1 MLHPPK
7 PRCEGKKDDT
17 LLSCSRAAMGAG
29 EKGPWSWS
37 PKSIFG
43 TLIGLYIC
51 VLLVQKEVE
60 MVLYPEGVGGL
71 HYPHK

>member
-1 MLHPPK
+1 
-7 PRCEGKKDDT
+7 
-17 LLSCSRAAMGAG
+17 MGAG